1 MSQVA
6 DENRLS

>member
-6 DENRLS
+6 DPPL